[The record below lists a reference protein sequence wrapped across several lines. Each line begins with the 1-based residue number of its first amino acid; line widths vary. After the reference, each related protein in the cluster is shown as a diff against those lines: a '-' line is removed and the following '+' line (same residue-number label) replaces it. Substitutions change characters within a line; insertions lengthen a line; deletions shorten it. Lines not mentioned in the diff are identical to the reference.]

1 MKNSFFNSHR
11 TAGQGEGF
19 SFRRREYCTLM
30 NMLVAGVLLS
40 AGLPAHAM
48 QQQRFN
54 PDTRAFASV
63 QTAPNN
69 VSCNVNPAS
78 ISARQP
84 TNVNISLAANSN
96 ANTTARMAAVAP
108 ATLFLGR
115 SAGSRYVALGAFTP
129 RQQQQGIVYNITVT
143 MNEPEPTTIQ
153 FAVSNN
159 PDSGRY
165 IAVPCRLAVGPASQ
179 GNNGNGN
186 NGHGNQNG
194 GGWGGFL
201 GQVIGGIVNSK
212 GGSNNGQTPTPTPT
226 PELVATP
233 TPWSTPQ
240 VNLRSASANG
250 LTFRYP
256 DNWNYHQEVVSL
268 GGPINLRNFD
278 NYQYGGVV
286 PNGGATI
293 DITSTPLT
301 NNNLAAMAQS
311 ELGALSAQSLRVDDH
326 PAVLM
331 DYTDA
336 FAPGLN
342 YENEAVYVQ
351 AGSKVYKFFLSYRSG
366 DPNGGNFVQDF
377 QKVVSSTRF
386 TAN

>member
-1 MKNSFFNSHR
+1 
-11 TAGQGEGF
+11 
-19 SFRRREYCTLM
+19 M
-30 NMLVAGVLLS
+30 NMLAAGTLLS
-40 AGLPAHAM
+40 AGLPANAM

-54 PDTRAFASV
+54 PDTRTFA
-63 QTAPNN
+63 TAQAAPSN
-69 VSCNVNPAS
+69 VNCSVNPAS
-78 ISARQP
+78 ITASQP
-84 TNVNISLAANSN
+84 TTVSISLTANSATSTN
-96 ANTTARMAAVAP
+96 TARMAASAP

-115 SAGSRYVALGAFTP
+115 AAGARYVALGAFTARP
-129 RQQQQGIVYNITVT
+129 QQQGVVYNITVT
-143 MNEPEPTTIQ
+143 INEPEPSVIQ
-153 FAVSNN
+153 FGVSSN

-165 IAVPCRLAVGPASQ
+165 TAVPCRLAVGPASQ
-179 GNNGNGN
+179 SNNGSGNNGGN
-186 NGHGNQNG
+186 NSHGNQNS

-201 GQVIGGIVNSK
+201 GQVIGGII
-212 GGSNNGQTPTPTPT
+212 NNKDHTPTPTPT
-226 PELVATP
+226 PEVVATP

-250 LTFRYP
+250 LAFHYP
-256 DNWNYHQEVVSL
+256 DNWNYHQEVVNL

-301 NNNLAAMAQS
+301 STGLAALAQA
-311 ELGALSAQSLRVDDH
+311 ELGALSAQNLRVDDH

-342 YENEAVYVQ
+342 YENQAVYVQ

-377 QKVVSSTRF
+377 QKVISSTRF

>member
-1 MKNSFFNSHR
+1 M
-11 TAGQGEGF
+11 
-19 SFRRREYCTLM
+19 
-30 NMLVAGVLLS
+30 
-40 AGLPAHAM
+40 
-48 QQQRFN
+48 
-54 PDTRAFASV
+54 
-63 QTAPNN
+63 
-69 VSCNVNPAS
+69 NPAS